1 MDKLRS
7 SFEKIPLVKDTL
19 ETFELGNIQFIDGE
33 YVTTLYTAYTPEYI
47 FWLNGAWF
55 GYKEALGDQ

>member
-19 ETFELGNIQFIDGE
+19 ETYESDDIQFIDGE
-33 YVTTLYTAYTPEYI
+33 YVSTLYTTFVPDYV

-55 GYKEALGDQ
+55 GYKEALGDE

>member
-19 ETFELGNIQFIDGE
+19 ETFESGNIQFIDGE
-33 YVTTLYTAYTPEYI
+33 YVATLYTNYTPEYI
-47 FWLNGAWF
+47 SWLNGAWF
-55 GYKEALGDQ
+55 GYKEALGDK

>member
-19 ETFELGNIQFIDGE
+19 ETFESGNIQFIDGE

-47 FWLNGAWF
+47 FWLNGA
-55 GYKEALGDQ
+55 